1 MVFIRSFYVC
11 ILAAIMTLMISGCAM
26 KNHQWSPY
34 IGCPEYELRRNWGM
48 GGDSSS
54 FYSEYGSSHSTWYN
68 KNVLFGVILPGYSS
82 EPFTIN
88 ILISTKDGK
97 IETISYY

>member
-1 MVFIRSFYVC
+1 MFFIRSFYFF
-11 ILAAIMTLMISGCAM
+11 ILAAIMVLMISGCAM
-26 KNHQWSPY
+26 KNHQWTPY
-34 IGCPEYELRRNWGM
+34 IGCSEYELRQNWWM

-54 FYSEYGSSHSTWYN
+54 FYFEYGSTHSTWYN